1 MSKNWYHITVMKQQG
16 EQHEGREGYSA
27 VGSEVLP
34 YQHNCFDQLG

>member
-16 EQHEGREGYSA
+16 EHEGREGYSA

-34 YQHNCFDQLG
+34 Y